1 MQGYTDH
8 VFRMAL
14 HRCFGGVDTMF
25 TPFMRLEGGKLRR
38 RDERELQ
45 LLAAEPATVPQ
56 ILPKNF
62 DEALAMAQTIAAAGL
77 KRIDI
82 NMSCPFVPV
91 MKSGRGASLLA
102 DAGAV
107 ADVLKVAERM
117 PDIEFSLK
125 IRLGVKSFD
134 DLADE
139 VVEVVNN
146 ARLKYV
152 TVHGR
157 TAAHQYA
164 GEASQEAFA
173 RFYGRCRHK
182 MVYNGDVDSLQRAE
196 ELRRLFPELH
206 AVMIG
211 RAIVARPYLLVPDA
225 DEQERLER
233 LRRLYDAGAGA
244 CEQSS
249 CGDVQW
255 LDRMQSF
262 WKLFLPDADRKLRK
276 KILKTRKPD
285 AFRAYTAEILS
296 SPSAANVTL

>member
-8 VFRMAL
+8 TFRMAL

-38 RDERELQ
+38 RDERDLQ
-45 LLAAEPATVPQ
+45 QLAAEPATVPQ

-62 DEALAMAQTIAAAGL
+62 DEALAMAHTIAAAGL

-102 DAGAV
+102 SASAV
-107 ADVLKVAERM
+107 GDVLKVADHM

-125 IRLGVKSFD
+125 IRLGLKSFD
-134 DLADE
+134 DLAHD
-139 VVEVVNN
+139 VVDVVNN
-146 ARLKYV
+146 ARLGYV
-152 TVHGR
+152 IVHAR
-157 TAAHQYA
+157 TAADQYD
-164 GEASQEAFA
+164 GEANREAFT
-173 RFYGRCRHK
+173 RFYERCRHK
-182 MVYNGDVDSLQRAE
+182 VVYNGDVDSLQRAA
-196 ELRRLFPELH
+196 ELQRLFPELH

-211 RAIVARPYLLVPDA
+211 RAIVARPYLLVPEA

-233 LRRLYDAGAGA
+233 LCRFYEAVAGA

-285 AFRAYTAEILS
+285 AFRAYTAEILA
-296 SPSAANVTL
+296 SPSAANVAL

>member
-8 VFRMAL
+8 TFRMAL

-38 RDERELQ
+38 RDERDLQ
-45 LLAAEPATVPQ
+45 QLAAEPATVPQ

-62 DEALAMAQTIAAAGL
+62 DEALAMAHTIAAAGL

-102 DAGAV
+102 SASAV
-107 ADVLKVAERM
+107 GDVLKVADHM

-125 IRLGVKSFD
+125 IRLGLKSFD
-134 DLADE
+134 DLAHD
-139 VVEVVNN
+139 VVDVVNN
-146 ARLKYV
+146 ARLGYV
-152 TVHGR
+152 TVHAR
-157 TAAHQYA
+157 TAADQYA
-164 GEASQEAFA
+164 GEANREAFA
-173 RFYGRCRHK
+173 RFYEHCRHK
-182 MVYNGDVDSLQRAE
+182 VVYNGDVDSLQRAA
-196 ELRRLFPELH
+196 ELQRLFPELH

-211 RAIVARPYLLVPDA
+211 RAIVARPHLLIPDA
-225 DEQERLER
+225 DASERLER
-233 LRRLYDAGAGA
+233 LCEFYRAVADA
-244 CEQSS
+244 CQLTS
-249 CGDVQW
+249 CGDMQW

-285 AFRAYTAEILS
+285 AFRAYTAEILA
-296 SPSAANVTL
+296 SPATANV